1 MPGHERSTE
10 GNVLAR
16 HRTSSSSGPSPLVAL
31 ALRTA
36 APRTAAPHGATTRGV
51 AVREPRPVLPAPVV
65 LSPRGAHRL
74 PAPPV
79 ALRGRV
85 VAAAVAAGALAAAG
99 QTLGPA
105 QAATATSAGVAL
117 AAGTAPLSA
126 GTGGAA
132 LAAPQVLTVAKA
144 ADPVVTEQLAKGQ
157 RLGAERAAR
166 EAVARR
172 PLYAVPAVG
181 MFTSGFGTRWGAQH
195 LGMDIANS
203 IGTPVVSVAE
213 GTVIEAGPASGFGQ
227 WVRVL
232 HGDGTITVY
241 GHVNEFIAHTG
252 DHVQAGQKI
261 ATIGNQG
268 QSTGPHLHF
277 EVWLKGT
284 TKVDP
289 QPWLAARGILVG

>member
-1 MPGHERSTE
+1 M
-10 GNVLAR
+10 AR
-16 HRTSSSSGPSPLVAL
+16 HRTSSSSGPSPLVEL

-36 APRTAAPHGATTRGV
+36 APRTVAPQDVTAV
-51 AVREPRPVLPAPVV
+51 AVVMLEPRAMTTAPVV
-65 LSPRGAHRL
+65 LSLRGAHRL
-74 PAPPV
+74 PAPPA

-85 VAAAVAAGALAAAG
+85 MAAALAAGALAAAG
-99 QTLGPA
+99 QTLGPV
-105 QAATATSAGVAL
+105 QAAGATSADVAL
-117 AAGTAPLSA
+117 AAGTVPLSA

-132 LAAPQVLTVAKA
+132 LATPQVLTVAKA

-172 PLYAVPAVG
+172 PLYLVPAVG
-181 MFTSGFGTRWGAQH
+181 TFTSGFGTRWGAQH
-195 LGMDIANS
+195 LGIDIANA
-203 IGTPVVSVAE
+203 IGTPVVAVAE

-232 HGDGTITVY
+232 HSDGTITVY

-252 DHVQAGQKI
+252 DHVQAGQEI
-261 ATIGNQG
+261 ATIGNMG

-289 QPWLAARGILVG
+289 QPWLAARGIIIG